1 MLIHRR
7 PDPAEA
13 EAAQRALLLDER
25 LSLLTVGVLMK
36 ILNRAPEWQI
46 NAKTFHAMCEEGR
59 GVGAESARS
68 IRTAFRELETIGYMR
83 RTKGKK
89 SNGDF
94 YTWLEVSDVPHQ
106 FAPFSL
112 AEQPSE
118 PVAGYEHGTMPTEGF
133 VYIISSAESRV
144 VKIGT
149 TVDVSTR
156 LRSMQTSNPQ
166 LLVARWSCLGNVEL
180 ESFLHRRF
188 DSIRIK
194 GEWFDFGDR
203 DPIAEVSAAAEYF
216 YELPAGSLSEPAVAA
231 EPI

>member
-25 LSLLTVGVLMK
+25 LGLLTVGVLMK

-68 IRTAFRELETIGYMR
+68 IRLAFRELETLGYMR

-89 SNGDF
+89 SNGGF
-94 YTWLEVSDVPHQ
+94 YTWLEVSDVPNQ

-112 AEQPSE
+112 PEQPSE
-118 PVAGYEHGTMPTEGF
+118 PVVGYDHGVMPAQGF
-133 VYIISSAESRV
+133 VYVISPAGSST

-149 TVDVSTR
+149 SVDVPSR
-156 LRSMQTSNPQ
+156 LRGMQTSHPE
-166 LLVARWSCLGNVEL
+166 LLIARWSCPGNVEL

-188 DSIRIK
+188 DPIRVK
-194 GEWFDFGDR
+194 GEWFDFGDA
-203 DPIAEVSAAAEYF
+203 DPVAEVSAAAEYF
-216 YELPAGSLSEPAVAA
+216 YELSAGSLNEPEATA
-231 EPI
+231 EAS

>member
-59 GVGAESARS
+59 GIGAESARS
-68 IRTAFRELETIGYMR
+68 IRMAFRELETLGYMR

-89 SNGDF
+89 SNGGF
-94 YTWLEVSDVPHQ
+94 HTWLEVSDVPNQ

-112 AEQPSE
+112 PEQPSE
-118 PVAGYEHGTMPTEGF
+118 PVAGYDHGTMPTEGF
-133 VYIISSAESRV
+133 VYIIGPAESSI

-149 TVDVSTR
+149 SVDVPSR
-156 LRSMQTSNPQ
+156 LRGIQTSNPQ
-166 LLVARWSCLGNVEL
+166 LLVARWACLGNVEL
-180 ESFLHRRF
+180 EDFLHRQF
-188 DSIRIK
+188 DPIRVK
-194 GEWFDFGDR
+194 GEWFDFGDA
-203 DPIAEVSAAAEYF
+203 DPIAEVSAAAEHF
-216 YELPAGSLSEPAVAA
+216 YELPSGSLSEPVGTADAS
-231 EPI
+231 

>member
-7 PDPAEA
+7 PDPADA

-46 NAKTFHAMCEEGR
+46 NAKTFHTMCEEGR

-68 IRTAFRELETIGYMR
+68 IRMAFRELEAVGYMR

-112 AEQPSE
+112 SEQPSE
-118 PVAGYEHGTMPTEGF
+118 PVAGYEHGVMPSDGF
-133 VYIISSAESRV
+133 VYIISPAGNAV

-149 TVDVSTR
+149 SVDVPAR
-156 LRSMQTSNPQ
+156 LRGMQTSHPQ
-166 LLVARWSCLGNVEL
+166 LLIARWTCRGNVEL

-188 DSIRIK
+188 ESIRVK
-194 GEWFDFGDR
+194 GEWFDFGDA
-203 DPIAEVSAAAEYF
+203 DPVAEVSAAAEYF
-216 YELPAGSLSEPAVAA
+216 YEMPPGSLNEPTVTA
-231 EPI
+231 EAS